1 MSAPQRPPQLRDSKS
16 DLYEAALQVVK
27 AQEQAAAEA
36 PPRRSRAARQPIVL
50 PILMLLA
57 LIGALLLLLRPV
69 WLAGPTAPPKE
80 PPGVEAATLRL
91 ELLRERQRVFRYSSA
106 HGRLPATL
114 AETGSLRADFQYA
127 ASESSFS
134 LSGRAGDS
142 LITLRSTDSLPTFL
156 GQSLQ
161 RFKRRA
167 TP

>member
-1 MSAPQRPPQLRDSKS
+1 MSLPQRPPQLRDSKS
-16 DLYEAALQVVK
+16 NLYEAALEVVK
-27 AQEQAAAEA
+27 AQEHAAAQA
-36 PPRRSRAARQPIVL
+36 PRRSAATGQPAGLMVL
-50 PILMLLA
+50 LLLA
-57 LIGALLLLLRPV
+57 LAGLLLLLLRPV
-69 WLAGPTAPPKE
+69 WLAGPSAPPQE

-91 ELLRERQRVFRYSSA
+91 ELLRERQRVFRYSSE

-114 AETGSLRADFQYA
+114 AETGSPRADFQYA
-127 ASESSFS
+127 PSVEGFS

-161 RFKRRA
+161 RFKRRE

>member
-1 MSAPQRPPQLRDSKS
+1 VTVPQRPPQLRDSKS
-16 DLYEAALQVVK
+16 NLYEAALQVVK
-27 AQEQAAAEA
+27 AQEQAAAQA
-36 PPRRSRAARQPIVL
+36 PRRPDAIRRPAGLV
-50 PILMLLA
+50 ILLLLA

-69 WLAGPTAPPKE
+69 WLAGPSAPPKE

-91 ELLRERQRVFRYSSA
+91 ELLRERQRVFRYSSE

-114 AETGSLRADFQYA
+114 AETGSRRADFQYA
-127 ASESSFS
+127 PSVDGFS

-161 RFKRRA
+161 RFRRGG